1 MALNFKDTANQI
13 VFIPLGGSNEIGM
26 NLNLYGYKDQWII
39 VDVGIGFADEFLP
52 GVDVTVPDISFLQE
66 IKGKILGIVLTHAHE
81 DHFGGIP
88 YLWDEI
94 NVPVY
99 ATPFTGSLLKLKLA
113 EEGMRGRVDV
123 KEVKNGGKISLGP
136 FEIEMVEL
144 THSIPEM
151 QALAIRTDKGVIFHT
166 GDWKFDD
173 APQIGPACDMEKLKR
188 YGDEGVM
195 AIVCDS
201 TNVFVPGESGSESGV
216 RERMI
221 EAVKACPPNRVVIT
235 TFASNLARVESA
247 FVAAEAA
254 GRSVVMAGR
263 SLWRVYEAAK
273 EAGYLKGIKLPL
285 NDKEAM
291 NVAKDKI
298 LILCTGCQ
306 GEARAAL
313 SKIAR
318 GEHHSI
324 RLSAGDTVIFSSR
337 KIPGNESKISYT
349 HNHLVQMGIEVMTD
363 KDLDVHVSGHPARD
377 ELIRMYEMMKP
388 RISIPV
394 HGEPRHLHEH
404 TKLARSLGVPF
415 AIEMK
420 NGMAIT
426 IDAEKGARQIGT
438 VASGYVAID
447 GITLL
452 PTDSPVLR
460 TRRKLRDDGGVFV
473 AIAVDEDWKLA
484 ADVRV
489 TAPGSLDSESDADL
503 IDALVEAVT
512 NSVENMKRNVNT
524 PALQEAARQAVR
536 RVCNN
541 ELGKKPVVEVLVLK
555 V

>member
-1 MALNFKDTANQI
+1 MALNFKDTQNQI

-39 VDVGIGFADEFLP
+39 VDVGIGFADAFLP
-52 GVDVTVPDISFLQE
+52 GVDVIVPDISFLQE

-99 ATPFTGSLLKLKLA
+99 ATPFTSALLKLKLA

-123 KEVKNGGKISLGP
+123 KEVKNGSSFNLGP
-136 FEIEMVEL
+136 FDIEMVEL

-173 APQIGPACDMEKLKR
+173 APQVGPACDVAKIKK
-188 YGDEGVM
+188 YGEEGVL
-195 AIVCDS
+195 AVICDS
-201 TNVFVPGESGSESGV
+201 TNVFVPGESGSEAGV

-235 TFASNLARVESA
+235 TFASNVARVESA
-247 FVAAEAA
+247 FFAAKVS
-254 GRSVVMAGR
+254 GRAVVMAGR
-263 SLWRVYEAAK
+263 SLWRVYEASK
-273 EAGYLKGIKLPL
+273 EAGYLKDCAPPISER
-285 NDKEAM
+285 EAM
-291 NVAKDKI
+291 DLPKNKV

-306 GEARAAL
+306 GEPRAAL
-313 SKIAR
+313 SKIAK

-324 RLSAGDTVIFSSR
+324 RLSAGDTVIYSSR
-337 KIPGNESKISYT
+337 KIPGNESKISYV
-349 HNHLVQMGIEVMTD
+349 HNRLVESGIEVMTD

-377 ELIRMYEMMKP
+377 ELVRMYEMLKP
-388 RISIPV
+388 KISIPV

-404 TKLARSLGVPF
+404 AKLARSLGVPY

-420 NGMAIT
+420 NGMAVT
-426 IDAEKGARQIGT
+426 IDPDKGVRQIAT

-460 TRRKLRDDGGVFV
+460 TRRKLRDDGSVFV
-473 AIAVDEDWKLA
+473 AFAVDEDWKLA
-484 ADVRV
+484 SDVRV
-489 TAPGSLDSESDADL
+489 TAPGSLDPESDADL
-503 IDALVEAVT
+503 IDAITEAVT

-524 PALQEAARQAVR
+524 QAMQEAARQAVR
-536 RVCNN
+536 RICNN